1 MASTPSPSTPGSKY
15 DVTSRISELLDKYFS
30 SMPPV
35 SAPSAVFTS
44 GPNQGLPVAA
54 MPPSATPFRQKSGP
68 RRVSKVTAETARAR
82 SERAGRPAKLAERFA
97 RNAPKPPSLL
107 AREEPVPTKAKPAA
121 KGPRPA
127 PYSTRKSKVSE
138 KGTRP
143 MLPPGVGTETPS
155 PEKTG
160 FRGATPYNTFGGRR
174 PVSPSA
180 LSETLG
186 RINAAPVSSIYQGA
200 PGLTREDYRQAQE
213 MMDRAQEQRAFD
225 IGYATQARQLGEE
238 DVARAQAAYRQSD
251 LDFANRMAELDKD
264 ALAKHLAA
272 QKAARRAASAFGVA
286 RESADAMG
294 RYVPF
299 DPLASFGRMI
309 GFGQ

>member
-15 DVTSRISELLDKYFS
+15 DVTSRISELLDQYFA
-30 SMPPV
+30 SMPSV

-44 GPNQGLPVAA
+44 GPNTGLPVAA

-82 SERAGRPAKLAERFA
+82 AEREARPAKQAERFA

-107 AREEPVPTKAKPAA
+107 AREEPAPTKAKPAA

-127 PYSTRKSKVSE
+127 PYSTRKSKPAAPQVQPE
-138 KGTRP
+138 VRP
-143 MLPPGVGTETPS
+143 AARS
-155 PEKTG
+155 
-160 FRGATPYNTFGGRR
+160 R
-174 PVSPSA
+174 PVAPSA

-186 RINAAPVSSIYQGA
+186 RINAAPVSSIYRGA

-238 DVARAQAAYRQSD
+238 DVARAQAGYRQSD
-251 LDFANRMAELDKD
+251 LDFANRMAELDQD
-264 ALAKHLAA
+264 ALDKQLAA